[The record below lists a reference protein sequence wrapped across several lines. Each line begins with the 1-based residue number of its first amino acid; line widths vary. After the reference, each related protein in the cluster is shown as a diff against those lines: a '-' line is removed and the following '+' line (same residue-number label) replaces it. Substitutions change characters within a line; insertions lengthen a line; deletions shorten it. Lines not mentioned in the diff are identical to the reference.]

1 LTAAYSSLSR
11 DTFITLATLT
21 VYMKGR

>member
-1 LTAAYSSLSR
+1 LTATYSSLSR